1 MARLAPSARKQSD
14 LPIALARKADSIM
27 ARYHFEEREQIAEI
41 LRILSA
47 KPQRFQLQF
56 LGAPDATGT
65 TVRNETSIWA
75 SDAPTAVGMAV
86 GAPLP
91 ADAAGIRVLDHE
103 GCTVFERQNADFC
116 SQ

>member
-1 MARLAPSARKQSD
+1 MARPAPSARNQTD
-14 LPIALARKADSIM
+14 LPIALARKGNNFM
-27 ARYHFEEREQIAEI
+27 ARYRFQEREEIAEI

-47 KPQRFQLQF
+47 KPLHFRLQF

-91 ADAAGIRVLDHE
+91 ADTAGIRVLDPA
-103 GCTVFERQNADFC
+103 GSTIFERQNADFC
-116 SQ
+116 GL